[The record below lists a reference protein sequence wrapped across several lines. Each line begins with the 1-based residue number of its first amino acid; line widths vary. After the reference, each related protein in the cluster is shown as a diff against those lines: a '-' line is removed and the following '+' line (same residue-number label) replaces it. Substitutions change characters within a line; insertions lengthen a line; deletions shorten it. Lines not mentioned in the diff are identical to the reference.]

1 MSRSIDGFLS
11 PAALADTAR
20 QAGEIGF
27 VALGMALVVIVGG
40 IDLSVGSMFALC
52 DFCAL
57 FCLNVLDWPVPAVI
71 VATLVCGAVLGA
83 VNGVLIGYLRLRAF
97 ITTLITLIIYRSAYD
112 LLLFDYSNKIA
123 AAFPD
128 FPSWNFIG
136 GGDLFGVP
144 SVALVYI
151 VVAVFGHVFL
161 TRLRPGWHV
170 TAIGGSR
177 RSAYNSGIP
186 VRRTIALC
194 YVASGALTAIGA
206 LFFAARLGTVGGDVG
221 VGLEVTVLT
230 ATVLGGISLGGG
242 KGSVAKAL
250 VGTLIVLLVTNGLTT
265 MSVRGGVNRMVLA
278 GILLVAAT
286 IDIRWLKNRT
296 RIISKVYVSPT
307 YHGLAALTSTE
318 PGKGGAFAQ
327 NDKLRDVTLIGLGR
341 IEAPED
347 VILDRHDNLYAG
359 SRHGDI
365 IRFLA
370 PDYEQMEVF
379 AHIGG
384 QPLGMAFDRADN
396 LYVCIGGM
404 GLYRITPDRK
414 VEKATDETN
423 RSLSSVND
431 DSRLRLADDL
441 DIADDGR
448 IFFSEATVRYEMHE
462 WPVDGL
468 EARGN
473 GRIICYD
480 PNTGTTQHRVARTEI
495 PQRHLHRQRRAVD
508 PVRRNLRLLHQA
520 LLVRRPE
527 ERHDRD
533 RDRQSAGL
541 SRQHQPRLRRQLLA
555 GDGRHAQPRA
565 RPRLEDAGL
574 PPRMGKRV
582 PIDEWLFPNI
592 NTGCVIKFN
601 EQGEMLEFAL
611 GPARRQPSDDHL
623 DARAS
628 RLSLSRRHRQQPD
641 RPLQARRRRPE
652 LRPVRPALGQ
662 SLMIAAVRDFV
673 DRLLGRGDATITV
686 PSFDGALEAQPDA
699 GTGRDGRARSRR
711 LKISPPTAR
720 RSTSPTARRCCA
732 LRPDPPRRSGRFD
745 KTITA
750 LCCLPDGGL
759 AVALDGREVRV
770 FATPTAERA
779 DATLSDPSDERDQR
793 AGAGA
798 EWNADRDRRL
808 GDAPVRA
815 VGARPDGA
823 RPHRPGAVPRHR
835 HRQDAHPR
843 LRTALRLRRLRRRRR
858 TVWSAK
864 AGGIA

>member
-1 MSRSIDGFLS
+1 MQEALIRLRYRYWPDHLLGEILSKRWTETAIPVIVLLIVGFALGRSIDNFFS
-11 PAALADTAR
+11 PGALADTAR

-27 VALGMALVVIVGG
+27 VVLAMALVVIVGG

-57 FCLNVLDWPVPAVI
+57 YCLNVLGWPVPAVI
-71 VATLVCGAVLGA
+71 VATIVCGLALGS
-83 VNGVLIGYLRLRAF
+83 VNGFLIGYLRLRAF

-112 LLLFDYSNKIA
+112 LLLVDNSNKIA
-123 AAFPD
+123 SAFPD

-136 GGDLFGVP
+136 GGDLFGIP

-151 VVAVFGHVFL
+151 VVAVFGHIFL

-177 RSAYNSGIP
+177 RSAHNSGIP

-194 YVASGALTAIGA
+194 YTAGGGLTAIGA

-265 MSVRGGVNRMVLA
+265 LSVSGGVNRMVLA
-278 GILLVAAT
+278 GILLVAAM
-286 IDIRWLKNRT
+286 IDIRWLKNRN

-307 YHGLAALTSTE
+307 YHGLDVAPPTE
-318 PGKGGAFAQ
+318 VGTGGPFEQ

-347 VILDRHDNLYAG
+347 VILDRNNNLYAG

-365 IRFLA
+365 IRFFA
-370 PDYEQMEVF
+370 PDYERMEVY

-384 QPLGMAFDRADN
+384 QPLGMAFDRDDN

-414 VEKATDETN
+414 IEKATDETN
-423 RSLSSVND
+423 RSIYSVND

-480 PNTGTTQHRVARTEI
+480 PKTNTTRTVLRGLKFPNGIAIASDGQSILFAETFGCSI
-495 PQRHLHRQRRAVD
+495 KRYWFDGPKTGKVETVLDNLPGYPDNINLASDGNYWLAVVGMRS
-508 PVRRNLRLLHQA
+508 PA
-520 LLVRRPE
+520 L
-527 ERHDRD
+527 D
-533 RDRQSAGL
+533 
-541 SRQHQPRLRRQLLA
+541 LA
-555 GDGRHAQPRA
+555 WKMPGFRK
-565 RPRLEDAGL
+565 
-574 PPRMGKRV
+574 RMGKRV

-601 EQGEMLEFAL
+601 ERGEI
-611 GPARRQPSDDHL
+611 L
-623 DARAS
+623 DALWDLRGENHPMITS
-628 RLSLSRRHRQQPD
+628 MREHRGY
-641 RPLQARRRRPE
+641 LY
-652 LRPVRPALGQ
+652 L
-662 SLMIAAVRDFV
+662 
-673 DRLLGRGDATITV
+673 
-686 PSFDGALEAQPDA
+686 
-699 GTGRDGRARSRR
+699 
-711 LKISPPTAR
+711 
-720 RSTSPTARRCCA
+720 
-732 LRPDPPRRSGRFD
+732 
-745 KTITA
+745 
-750 LCCLPDGGL
+750 
-759 AVALDGREVRV
+759 
-770 FATPTAERA
+770 
-779 DATLSDPSDERDQR
+779 
-793 AGAGA
+793 
-798 EWNADRDRRL
+798 
-808 GDAPVRA
+808 
-815 VGARPDGA
+815 
-823 RPHRPGAVPRHR
+823 
-835 HRQDAHPR
+835 
-843 LRTALRLRRLRRRRR
+843 
-858 TVWSAK
+858 
-864 AGGIA
+864 GGIANNRIGRYKLEGADPDFVQYDRRWGKIA